1 MEGVRKPNKNNERK
15 ILPYL
20 YVHNTWEKKIF
31 KITELI
37 PKAADITSQW

>member
-1 MEGVRKPNKNNERK
+1 MEGVRKPNKSNGRK

-20 YVHNTWEKKIF
+20 YGHNTWKKNIF

-37 PKAADITSQW
+37 SKAANNASQ